1 MDTLLTQRQA
11 AVVLCL
17 SERSI
22 ERLRCSGLGP
32 RFVRVGQRSVRYRQS
47 DLAAYVEARAVRSTS
62 EVVGRVR

>member
-22 ERLRCSGLGP
+22 ERLRCTGLGP
-32 RFVRVGQRSVRYRQS
+32 KFIRCGQRSVRYRQS
-47 DLAAYVEARAVRSTS
+47 DLSEWLERRAVRSTS
-62 EVVGRVR
+62 EVGRLR